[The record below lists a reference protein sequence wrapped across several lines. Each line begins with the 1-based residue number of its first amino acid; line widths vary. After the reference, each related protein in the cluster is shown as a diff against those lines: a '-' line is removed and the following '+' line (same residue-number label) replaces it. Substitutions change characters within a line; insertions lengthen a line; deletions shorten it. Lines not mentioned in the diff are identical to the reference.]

1 MRGTG
6 KGNVREGEGKCEGR
20 GRESRGKRFRRE
32 GKGGK
37 RIPLFF

>member
-6 KGNVREGEGKCEGR
+6 KGNVREGEGKCER